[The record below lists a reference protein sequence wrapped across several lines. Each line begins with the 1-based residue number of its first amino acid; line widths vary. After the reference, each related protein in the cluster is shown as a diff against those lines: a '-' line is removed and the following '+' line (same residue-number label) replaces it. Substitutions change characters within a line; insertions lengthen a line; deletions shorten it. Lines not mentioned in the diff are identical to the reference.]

1 MDFNRETV
9 GWNDG
14 YFYVQAGS
22 LVVSIFLLLRMMAF
36 QPELDMMM
44 GTISLSM
51 KNLISFGVS
60 TQMIALVRACACACS
75 CCWLKR
81 E

>member
-1 MDFNRETV
+1 MDINRETV